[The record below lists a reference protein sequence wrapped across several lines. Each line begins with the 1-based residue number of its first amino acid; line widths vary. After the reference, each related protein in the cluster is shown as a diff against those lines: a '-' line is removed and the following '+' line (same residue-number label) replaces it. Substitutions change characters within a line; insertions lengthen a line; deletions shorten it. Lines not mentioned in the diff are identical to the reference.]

1 MGCEIAKAVLDRY
14 ITYLADGINS
24 LISLFDPDTI
34 LLSGDLSNAE
44 VRLLAPLKEK
54 VNSDVYI
61 SVSMLKNDAG
71 LIGAA
76 NL

>member
-44 VRLLAPLKEK
+44 VRLLAPLKE
-54 VNSDVYI
+54 
-61 SVSMLKNDAG
+61 
-71 LIGAA
+71 
-76 NL
+76 